1 MSQTKAQLLAP
12 IGIITCP
19 GLDVTVGGSSPFQVG
34 STGIITAVSASF
46 SGNVTVGGTLT
57 YDDVTNIDSVG
68 LITARSGINVT
79 SGIITASSDG
89 INASS
94 NLILKTGGTE
104 RARITSD
111 GKFGI
116 NQTVPTEDLEVKG
129 DQTATIYIN
138 SGQHDAGTAQEATL
152 KLGFNQSHANDSI
165 GYVKLVEA
173 AGNSYDGRLLFGVPY
188 NNGGTPAT
196 REVLRIDQAGQIG
209 FSSTNYGSSGQVLTS
224 GGASAA
230 PTWSTPASGGLTEYD
245 QWIVTVNTNSGSNI
259 NGWQDDQPWGGTT
272 TPATVSLARVTT
284 SQNPLFAKL
293 GTGVAKDS
301 NGYFSFP
308 STGYWEVKFT
318 AYFQAQYQLRNTYA
332 VIRATSDGGSSWN
345 KIAEGIGRSPASSNQ
360 IANIQPVTVL
370 VNITN
375 TTNDKVYFSCYIEDG
390 GVVRGENDRI
400 QSNMV
405 FKKVA

>member
-1 MSQTKAQLLAP
+1 M
-12 IGIITCP
+12 IDFGDIN
-19 GLDVTVGGSSPFQVG
+19 
-34 STGIITAVSASF
+34 
-46 SGNVTVGGTLT
+46 GNA
-57 YDDVTNIDSVG
+57 Y
-68 LITARSGINVT
+68 
-79 SGIITASSDG
+79 
-89 INASS
+89 
-94 NLILKTGGTE
+94 
-104 RARITSD
+104 
-111 GKFGI
+111 
-116 NQTVPTEDLEVKG
+116 
-129 DQTATIYIN
+129 
-138 SGQHDAGTAQEATL
+138 
-152 KLGFNQSHANDSI
+152 
-165 GYVKLVEA
+165 
-173 AGNSYDGRLLFGVPY
+173 GRLYADSSGTFIGSKTNHQLFLRT
-188 NNGGTPAT
+188 NNAE
-196 REVLRIDQAGQIG
+196 RLRIGTAGQIG
-209 FSSTNYGSSGQVLTS
+209 LSGANYGTSGQVLS
-224 GGASAA
+224 SQGASAA
-230 PTWSTPASGGLTEYD
+230 PQWADVAAGMSEYD
-245 QWIVTVNTNSGSNI
+245 QWTVTVNTNSGSNI

-345 KIAEGIGRSPASSNQ
+345 KIAEGIGRSPASTNQ

-375 TTNDKVYFSCYIEDG
+375 TTNHKVYVACYIEDG

-400 QSNMV
+400 QSNII